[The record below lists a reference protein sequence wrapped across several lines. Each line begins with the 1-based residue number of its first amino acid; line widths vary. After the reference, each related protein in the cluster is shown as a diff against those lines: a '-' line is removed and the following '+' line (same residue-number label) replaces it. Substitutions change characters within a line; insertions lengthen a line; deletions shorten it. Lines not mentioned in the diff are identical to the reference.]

1 MSIINCQLVSKSF
14 GKVKALER
22 ISFDV
27 QPGELFGIIGPDGA
41 GKTTLFRILTTL
53 ILADTG
59 TVRVD
64 GKDVVK
70 DFKAI
75 RNEVGYM
82 PGRFS
87 LYQDLTVEENIQFTK
102 DIYGTSIDIA
112 EILEMTALLKYRD
125 IPVGKLPI
133 PLKKMSHFACVLST
147 DFDLLILEEPSMSFD
162 DDSNQKLIELSKILK
177 NQGKGIAIFTA
188 KKIDLNYCDRV
199 YYIETLEGVN

>member
-1 MSIINCQLVSKSF
+1 MDNLLKVENIKLESF
-14 GKVKALER
+14 PHLKE

-27 QPGELFGIIGPDGA
+27 NKSEIIGIFCKIDNGQEQIIDSICGIKKIKE
-41 GKTTLFRILTTL
+41 GKIS
-53 ILADTG
+53 I
-59 TVRVD
+59 
-64 GKDVVK
+64 VK
-70 DFKAI
+70 NFYAI
-75 RNEVGYM
+75 HHDSAIYE
-82 PGRFS
+82 
-87 LYQDLTVEENIQFTK
+87 DLTVEENIQFTK

-112 EILEMTALLKYRD
+112 EILEMTALLKYRN

-133 PLKKMSHFACVLST
+133 PLKKMTHFACVLST
-147 DFDLLILEEPSMSFD
+147 DFELLILEEPSMSFD

>member
-1 MSIINCQLVSKSF
+1 MDNLLKVENIKLESF
-14 GKVKALER
+14 PHLKE

-27 QPGELFGIIGPDGA
+27 NKSEIIGIFCKIDNGQEQIIDSICGIKKIKE
-41 GKTTLFRILTTL
+41 GKIS
-53 ILADTG
+53 I
-59 TVRVD
+59 
-64 GKDVVK
+64 VK
-70 DFKAI
+70 NFYAI
-75 RNEVGYM
+75 HHDSAIYE
-82 PGRFS
+82 
-87 LYQDLTVEENIQFTK
+87 DLTVEENIQFTK

-133 PLKKMSHFACVLST
+133 
-147 DFDLLILEEPSMSFD
+147 D

>member
-1 MSIINCQLVSKSF
+1 M
-14 GKVKALER
+14 
-22 ISFDV
+22 
-27 QPGELFGIIGPDGA
+27 
-41 GKTTLFRILTTL
+41 
-53 ILADTG
+53 
-59 TVRVD
+59 
-64 GKDVVK
+64 
-70 DFKAI
+70 
-75 RNEVGYM
+75 
-82 PGRFS
+82 
-87 LYQDLTVEENIQFTK
+87 TVEENIQFTK

-199 YYIETLEGVN
+199 YYIETLEGVNE